1 MRMTGTERAKLEF
14 KNRFD
19 AVKNRRGWTNRD
31 IAKLLRI
38 STRSVSTLRNDPYS
52 ASGKSIMTINAL
64 YEEGRE

>member
-1 MRMTGTERAKLEF
+1 MQRTGTERAKLEC

-19 AVKNRRGWTNRD
+19 AVKNRRGWTNKD